1 TPTAAEWARPEA
13 QAFVSKAKTIAG
25 NDPDLRFDAAWNCS
39 VSGTHVGGVGGLG
52 PAGGGPGGDGAILQN
67 STPPIPF
74 VPTSNP
80 PVPLPPERI
89 ADNLWYFG
97 TSAVGTLL
105 VTSGDGYI

>member
-1 TPTAAEWARPEA
+1 MAKLLLSFAAAAAQTAAIPLATQAPPQSRGTPTAAEWARPEA

-74 VPTSNP
+74 V
-80 PVPLPPERI
+80 
-89 ADNLWYFG
+89 
-97 TSAVGTLL
+97 
-105 VTSGDGYI
+105 